1 MLNPKHDSSSTHQKQ
16 HGAALA
22 LGLGCDRDTP
32 LLTVETAIAKALAS
46 AGLSLEQVE
55 KLASIDKKQDEVA
68 LLQLAEKLALPMQF
82 YTAEQLAKVPV
93 PSPSAVVMKY
103 VGTPSVSE
111 AAALLV
117 AETDM
122 TDLLVEK
129 YKYRGADGKNATVSI
144 ARMRTNT

>member
-1 MLNPKHDSSSTHQKQ
+1 MK
-16 HGAALA
+16 LA

-32 LLTVETAIAKALAS
+32 LLTVETAIAKALA
-46 AGLSLEQVE
+46 AADLSLEQVE

-68 LLQLAEKLALPMQF
+68 LLQLAEKLALPLHF

-144 ARMRTNT
+144 ARMRTII